1 MKMRKFKTWALNV
14 AESFDAWRIV
24 PRAMLVSYGYLVWS
38 MYVWYKSIPIY
49 PQIKCDSAVL
59 EVVLA
64 RGAQLAKAAEI
75 ACGYVGTVGGPTSE
89 QTMFVT
95 TITGLAAGIFALY
108 TTTGRK
114 WQKETGVT
122 KE

>member
-1 MKMRKFKTWALNV
+1 MRKFKTWALNV
-14 AESFDAWRIV
+14 AEAFDSWRIV

-38 MYVWYKSIPIY
+38 MYVWYRSIPLY

-59 EVVLA
+59 EVVLSH
-64 RGAQLAKAAEI
+64 GVKLAQAAEI

-95 TITGLAAGIFALY
+95 TITGLSAGIFALY

-114 WQKETGVT
+114 WQKETGVVP